1 MDLLYIQGSVS
12 SLKSNDNY
20 IYTDHCFLYFIE
32 IDPMSIY
39 VTASIVMAVVAIVYA
54 IYLAMN
60 VLKQPAGN
68 EKMQMISNAI
78 AE

>member
-1 MDLLYIQGSVS
+1 
-12 SLKSNDNY
+12 
-20 IYTDHCFLYFIE
+20 
-32 IDPMSIY
+32 MSIY